1 MKLGRVLLA
10 ACLFLTLV
18 AHAQGGTIPRYTSVS
33 FEVATT
39 GAESAAT
46 VFVEESLA
54 GRFSVVQV
62 REFSSSA
69 YENRGQWTEVVANSE
84 GGFEIAGSG
93 HHEIRFGHSY
103 PNVEFLTVWIQRV
116 YVPYPNTL
124 EAQSEGQPSVQD
136 LAEAHLPVLVF
147 DSDERYLP
155 QSLDEILAMG
165 ESADESIKV
174 PRLSSQSPG
183 EVAAG
188 PDFQRFLAHNGHPD
202 YALRFHNPDVSCS
215 LTDTDCDPVF
225 YRFAER
231 DPENVT
237 VYYDSSIEDG
247 SLYLTYYYFYA
258 FDPKVDGPSSPG
270 GFAHVYDRESVTI
283 RLERDEQEGGAYSP
297 VSITYP
303 GHLEQQDMEF
313 NGCGDFITCQDPAE
327 GLSGNDIEYLGW
339 GGGKT
344 SLQWSQA
351 IKVGRHPVL
360 YLALGSHAVFP
371 ALGWYTVVTGNVIQ
385 GLKEP
390 AGGVGDGALVI
401 SETAMD
407 LLPLDFEVNDF
418 LSFSGSWIDVS
429 YSLFDI
435 TLELGRGF
443 FPPFIR
449 TPYGEWL
456 DSTDESFS
464 SCLAAPASSANC
476 QAVNQ
481 YFQSVFGLENLAV
494 ATFRIFDS
502 LSGPA
507 LENAQ
512 IQLFENGEL
521 LEGETY
527 QTNVFGEY
535 TAIWE
540 PDPTATYTFSIEAV
554 GYDSIEGNLGQL
566 SGGSISTENVFLS
579 GESEGEPE
587 TAPEVLINGSITEPG
602 QLVEYEFELVTGQA
616 ALFRVTDVTDGT
628 GSAFRPEVWLYAP
641 DGTLVRDDNDGVT
654 VELDCGPSQPYCQ
667 LDQTGVYRLVIG
679 DFNSA
684 DIGDY
689 AIRFVD
695 VSQTNENGSLTNDG
709 VVTGDITLGDL
720 DSFVFTADGGQA
732 ALIRVTDVTDGTGS
746 SFRPEVWLYAPDG
759 TLVGYDNDGVTVELD
774 CGPSQPYCQLDQTGV
789 YRLVI
794 GDFSSADIG
803 EYEVLFTG
811 PEQMPMP
818 GTFFSLPFE
827 AGALLPI
834 VTQDYSCGS
843 CGVAGQHHVGID
855 LVPSGAD
862 FNVYS
867 AAAGTVVDVVSSCG
881 NGDTTCNHGFGNTV
895 IVEHPGQSKFSLYA
909 HMQPGSV
916 AVTNGDNVS
925 KGELIGVMGE
935 TGNVTGPHLHFE
947 ISENPGLG
955 EFGYSASHPSGSGYF
970 DPWREFEDLA
980 IQPTAIEIVNPA
992 GVFVRSGPDVAYP
1005 IVTEFQVQHRT
1016 VAFAQVTGT
1025 DDDTWYRVSL
1035 PCRDGVTSCAGW
1047 VAGFYLG
1054 DTYSTPSD
1062 DIPRVRVQGTGTDGL
1077 SVRTATVVS
1086 ADTAFDKVWDDQVF
1100 GVSDV
1105 SQVVS
1110 GSGCVA
1116 EWYQIDLPLASSFS
1130 QGWICGDFVHPLD

>member
-1 MKLGRVLLA
+1 
-10 ACLFLTLV
+10 
-18 AHAQGGTIPRYTSVS
+18 
-33 FEVATT
+33 
-39 GAESAAT
+39 
-46 VFVEESLA
+46 
-54 GRFSVVQV
+54 
-62 REFSSSA
+62 
-69 YENRGQWTEVVANSE
+69 
-84 GGFEIAGSG
+84 
-93 HHEIRFGHSY
+93 
-103 PNVEFLTVWIQRV
+103 
-116 YVPYPNTL
+116 
-124 EAQSEGQPSVQD
+124 
-136 LAEAHLPVLVF
+136 
-147 DSDERYLP
+147 
-155 QSLDEILAMG
+155 
-165 ESADESIKV
+165 
-174 PRLSSQSPG
+174 
-183 EVAAG
+183 
-188 PDFQRFLAHNGHPD
+188 
-202 YALRFHNPDVSCS
+202 
-215 LTDTDCDPVF
+215 
-225 YRFAER
+225 
-231 DPENVT
+231 
-237 VYYDSSIEDG
+237 
-247 SLYLTYYYFYA
+247 
-258 FDPKVDGPSSPG
+258 
-270 GFAHVYDRESVTI
+270 
-283 RLERDEQEGGAYSP
+283 
-297 VSITYP
+297 
-303 GHLEQQDMEF
+303 
-313 NGCGDFITCQDPAE
+313 
-327 GLSGNDIEYLGW
+327 
-339 GGGKT
+339 
-344 SLQWSQA
+344 
-351 IKVGRHPVL
+351 
-360 YLALGSHAVFP
+360 
-371 ALGWYTVVTGNVIQ
+371 
-385 GLKEP
+385 
-390 AGGVGDGALVI
+390 
-401 SETAMD
+401 
-407 LLPLDFEVNDF
+407 
-418 LSFSGSWIDVS
+418 
-429 YSLFDI
+429 
-435 TLELGRGF
+435 
-443 FPPFIR
+443 
-449 TPYGEWL
+449 
-456 DSTDESFS
+456 
-464 SCLAAPASSANC
+464 
-476 QAVNQ
+476 
-481 YFQSVFGLENLAV
+481 
-494 ATFRIFDS
+494 
-502 LSGPA
+502 
-507 LENAQ
+507 
-512 IQLFENGEL
+512 
-521 LEGETY
+521 
-527 QTNVFGEY
+527 
-535 TAIWE
+535 
-540 PDPTATYTFSIEAV
+540 
-554 GYDSIEGNLGQL
+554 
-566 SGGSISTENVFLS
+566 
-579 GESEGEPE
+579 
-587 TAPEVLINGSITEPG
+587 
-602 QLVEYEFELVTGQA
+602 
-616 ALFRVTDVTDGT
+616 
-628 GSAFRPEVWLYAP
+628 
-641 DGTLVRDDNDGVT
+641 
-654 VELDCGPSQPYCQ
+654 
-667 LDQTGVYRLVIG
+667 VIG